1 MSNFTSQPTLRLLQW
16 THSGCSAGKEADV
29 KTGFIGLGTLGKAM
43 AQRLIEQDV
52 ELVVWNRTLEKADGL
67 SADVASSPAGVLARA
82 DLVFLNLRD
91 SAAVEDVLTGDNGL
105 LSADCTGKIIV
116 DTTTN
121 HFEPV
126 VGFAEMVAARGGQ
139 YLEAPVAGSV
149 VPASK
154 GALTIFVSGD
164 ESAFEQARPTLEHL
178 GQKLFFLGAPGLAT
192 RMKLVNN
199 MVLGTF
205 MATLAE
211 AVVLGE
217 AAGLGKAQV
226 IEMLAAGGG
235 NSGVLNA
242 KRQKLLDE
250 DFSPHFSVSNI
261 YKDLHYLLD
270 LARTVGHPAFTGSA
284 SRDLFALAALQG
296 HAEDD
301 FSAIYAALKGS
312 EK

>member
-1 MSNFTSQPTLRLLQW
+1 MK
-16 THSGCSAGKEADV
+16 A
-29 KTGFIGLGTLGKAM
+29 GFIGLGTLGKTM
-43 AQRLIEQDV
+43 AQRLIEQGV

-67 SADVASSPAGVLARA
+67 NATVATSPAGVIARVP
-82 DLVFLNLRD
+82 LVFLNLRD
-91 SAAVEDVLTGDNGL
+91 SAAVEAVLAGDDGL

-116 DTTTN
+116 DMTTN

-126 VGFAEMVAARGGQ
+126 LRFAEMVAAHGGL

-154 GALTIFVSGD
+154 GALTVFASGD
-164 ESAFEQARPTLEHL
+164 ESAFEQARPVLEHL

-192 RMKLVNN
+192 RMKLINN

-217 AAGLGKAQV
+217 AAGIDKAQV

-250 DFSPHFSVSNI
+250 DFSPHFSAALI
-261 YKDLHYLLD
+261 YKDLHYLQD

-284 SRDLFALAALQG
+284 VKEMFALAVLQG
-296 HAEDD
+296 REDED
-301 FSAIYAALKGS
+301 LSVIYDVLKGPG
-312 EK
+312 K

>member
-1 MSNFTSQPTLRLLQW
+1 M
-16 THSGCSAGKEADV
+16 KV
-29 KTGFIGLGTLGKAM
+29 GFIGLGTLGKAM

-67 SADVASSPAGVLARA
+67 NATVASSPAGVIARVS
-82 DLVFLNLRD
+82 LVFLNLRD
-91 SAAVEDVLTGDNGL
+91 SAAVEEVLTGEDGL

-126 VGFAEMVAARGGQ
+126 LRFAEMVAARGGQ

-164 ESAFEQARPTLEHL
+164 VNAFEQARPVMELL
-178 GQKLFFLGAPGLAT
+178 GQKLFLIGAPGLAT
-192 RMKLVNN
+192 RMKLINN

-211 AVVLGE
+211 AIVLGE
-217 AAGLGKAQV
+217 AAGLDKAQV

-235 NSGVLNA
+235 NSGVINA

-261 YKDLHYLLD
+261 YKDLSYLQD
-270 LARTVGHPAFTGSA
+270 LAREIGHPAFTGST
-284 SRDLFALAALQG
+284 SRDLFALAVLHG

-301 FSAIYAALKGS
+301 FSAIYAALKGP